1 MNDTV
6 ETAEVVAETVT
17 TEAPEEKKESK
28 KQPEKVEDSPIHYFE
43 NAKVV
48 CACGNTFT
56 TGSTKEEIRVE
67 ICSNCHP
74 FYTGQEKFV
83 DTEGRVE
90 RFQRLTEAKKE
101 PKAKKET
108 EKKPERP
115 RTLRDMLAAI
125 DDNK

>member
-1 MNDTV
+1 MEDTQV
-6 ETAEVVAETVT
+6 LETT
-17 TEAPEEKKESK
+17 TEVKTKKSSEKAGAFVGM
-28 KQPEKVEDSPIHYFE
+28 PYFE

-74 FYTGQEKFV
+74 LFTGQEKFV

-90 RFQRLTEAKKE
+90 RFKRLTEAKKE
-101 PKAKKET
+101 PKAKKEV
-108 EKKPERP
+108 EKKAEQPK
-115 RTLRDMLAAI
+115 TLREMLQALEK
-125 DDNK
+125 NR